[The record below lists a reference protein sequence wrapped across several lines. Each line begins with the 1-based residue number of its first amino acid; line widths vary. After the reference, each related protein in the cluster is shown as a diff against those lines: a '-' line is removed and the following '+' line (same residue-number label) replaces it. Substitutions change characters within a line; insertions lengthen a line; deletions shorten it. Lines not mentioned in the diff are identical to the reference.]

1 MSASALTAG
10 SRLLLDIKNTSLLL
24 PYQDETVRGVLL
36 DIVSLDGA
44 RLESN
49 AGGKVAG
56 LASKTVQESQ
66 LRRQKRCLVVYM
78 SARCERI
85 EAVRWNTG
93 TVIPVGTRDALSND
107 EKDYFRA
114 YGEAVTAYAAA
125 AGVDVLAV
133 SGGGGGGGG
142 GSPSAKC
149 ESRP

>member
-36 DIVSLDGA
+36 DIESLNDALDASLSGVGAGGAGGDDGA
-44 RLESN
+44 AAR
-49 AGGKVAG
+49 
-56 LASKTVQESQ
+56 TVQESQ

-85 EAVRWNTG
+85 EALRWNTG
-93 TVIPVGTRDALSND
+93 TVIPVGTRDALSNT
-107 EKDYFRA
+107 EKDYFRK

-133 SGGGGGGGG
+133 SHRG
-142 GSPSAKC
+142 GSENTIP
-149 ESRP
+149 